1 MERRF
6 SRFEKGKGQ
15 APPELPT
22 KRPLVRIPANDYEDL
37 IEVNRLTII
46 GRLTNL
52 QVQKPIRAVIEFM
65 SQVWNLEGRI
75 VGRPLG
81 LDKFQFKFDSEYDLL
96 QVLDK
101 GPYHYKRWMLLLQ
114 RWEPVVSENF
124 PSKISFNVRIHGIPL
139 HFWHDETIRII
150 GSELGRSTIKD
161 VKDARIWVEMNGLAP
176 LVMTMD
182 IELPTADITEVEFEY
197 IKIEKHCFTCFSLFH
212 EEADCPHRPINALPP
227 KERNLGITQSIGL
240 QRIEAEKR
248 RHDDRRGYRRPEDLH
263 SNLRQDGDNYGHYE
277 RYRVNARSGNDR
289 REDYSRHQ
297 SIISRTA
304 RSNSCYVRSKAPS
317 LQYRVVERNRPSVGS
332 SAHQQS
338 NLPEVS
344 DLRSLLP
351 LKMEKTPPAEARPE
365 TTPTRTIKER
375 LGGPS
380 NTKAGSKS
388 DSKERR
394 PALERLSGSNQS
406 KEQTIRQAP
415 SFENGRLQEVE
426 SRVDEGVPMDQ
437 EPPGEIPTE
446 PERIPATHRLG
457 FSASGAKTR
466 RATIPIAAQ
475 SKPAS
480 KRRVNPIRKRVV
492 RSPLLG
498 LTQRKTSGVRS
509 ATSARR
515 KLVVE
520 QEKDL
525 PCDKAGTSKQRKKI
539 SQPTTVF
546 IPGSTRGG
554 VDFWPHQKFLP

>member
-52 QVQKPIRAVIEFM
+52 QVQKPIRAVTEF
-65 SQVWNLEGRI
+65 I
-75 VGRPLG
+75 
-81 LDKFQFKFDSEYDLL
+81 
-96 QVLDK
+96 
-101 GPYHYKRWMLLLQ
+101 
-114 RWEPVVSENF
+114 
-124 PSKISFNVRIHGIPL
+124 
-139 HFWHDETIRII
+139 
-150 GSELGRSTIKD
+150 
-161 VKDARIWVEMNGLAP
+161 IWVEMNGLAP

-227 KERNLGITQSIGL
+227 KERNLGITQSIGRGDTTIEEATEGRRTSIQIRDRMGTIMDIMRDTESML
-240 QRIEAEKR
+240 DLAMIAERIIVDINPSYLELLDRTPVTSEA
-248 RHDDRRGYRRPEDLH
+248 RHRPFNIELWKGIGLAWDHLLT
-263 SNLRQDGDNYGHYE
+263 S
-277 RYRVNARSGNDR
+277 
-289 REDYSRHQ
+289 
-297 SIISRTA
+297 
-304 RSNSCYVRSKAPS
+304 S
-317 LQYRVVERNRPSVGS
+317 LIYQK
-332 SAHQQS
+332 
-338 NLPEVS
+338 
-344 DLRSLLP
+344 SLLP
-351 LKMEKTPPAEARPE
+351 LQMEKTPPAEARPE

-457 FSASGAKTR
+457 FSASRAKTR

-520 QEKDL
+520 QEKYL
-525 PCDKAGTSKQRKKI
+525 
-539 SQPTTVF
+539 
-546 IPGSTRGG
+546 
-554 VDFWPHQKFLP
+554 